1 MNNYL
6 ILIFFSSLVLCAFV
20 WDHFGRRLK
29 IPTVVFLLATGIGLK
44 ALSSYFQFDFSF
56 VQACLPV
63 IGTIGLILIVL
74 EGSMELEISRNKQ
87 TIIRRA
93 LCSAGLL
100 VVLISL
106 ALAIGFSFFTEQSFR
121 VCLINAIP
129 LAVISSAI
137 AIPSAARLPKSER
150 DFVIYESA
158 FSDVIGIMLYTLLIE
173 TDSFAPLVVLDVGG
187 KIIAV
192 LLLCLISILLLAAFM
207 EKVVGRV
214 RHLPVIAALI
224 LVYAIGGLM
233 HLPALLIILAFGLY
247 ARNLYHPFFAK
258 IMKKIPSA
266 RLHEE
271 MGQLH
276 QLTAEAAF
284 FVRSVFFV
292 FLGFSVELAD
302 LNHRTPWLWAGAC
315 LLVLILLRVIVLRIL
330 MKREPLHSLPY
341 MMPRG
346 LITIL
351 LFINIPE
358 ALKLQVI
365 PKGMML
371 IIVLLSVMWMS
382 VGLWNERKTDSA

>member
-1 MNNYL
+1 
-6 ILIFFSSLVLCAFV
+6 
-20 WDHFGRRLK
+20 
-29 IPTVVFLLATGIGLK
+29 
-44 ALSSYFQFDFSF
+44 
-56 VQACLPV
+56 
-63 IGTIGLILIVL
+63 
-74 EGSMELEISRNKQ
+74 
-87 TIIRRA
+87 
-93 LCSAGLL
+93 
-100 VVLISL
+100 LISL

-158 FSDVIGIMLYTLLIE
+158 FSDVIGVMLYSLLIE
-173 TDSFAPLVVLDVGG
+173 TDSFAPLVVLEVGG

-207 EKVVGRV
+207 DKVVGRV

-315 LLVLILLRVIVLRIL
+315 MLVLILLRVIVLRIL

-382 VGLWNERKTDSA
+382 VGLWNERKTDSAEAT